1 MRRTIYIQAAEQIS
15 IQEPLCEKWMDE
27 PILYDTESFVKAI
40 NPSFKEYMAPNE
52 VRRMSNIMKR
62 AIVTTKKVLQ
72 ETNIEHPDAIITG
85 TSIGCLDYTEK
96 FLDTMV
102 ANNEETMSP
111 THFMQSTHNTVGAT
125 LGIYTKTHGYN
136 STYSHGGVSFELSLL
151 DAWMQLQLR
160 EIDNALVTGHDEM
173 VQSYYELLTKSGY
186 VGQRGMTPCG
196 EVAMS
201 MLLNT
206 KKTPDV
212 LCEMCGVNVG
222 CISNSDDAIKQ
233 IDRLLTDCG
242 LSRADVG
249 AVVTG
254 VNGKPDNDNMYG
266 NIADKAFPST
276 PLLHYKHIFGENF
289 TSPAL
294 AVYAMAHCLKRGVV
308 PDFMKYENRSY
319 EGEKNIVLLINYS
332 NEADFSVII
341 LKKVSVA

>member
-1 MRRTIYIQAAEQIS
+1 
-15 IQEPLCEKWMDE
+15 MDE

-85 TSIGCLDYTEK
+85 TSIGSLDYTEK
-96 FLDTMV
+96 FLDAMV
-102 ANNEETMSP
+102 ANNEMTMSP

-206 KKTPDV
+206 KKTPDA

-222 CISNSDDAIKQ
+222 CISDPDDAINQ
-233 IDRLLTDCG
+233 IDKLLKDCG
-242 LSRADVG
+242 VSRTEVG

-254 VNGKPDNDNMYG
+254 INGKPENDEMYDR
-266 NIADKAFPST
+266 IADNAFPST

-294 AVYAMAHCLKRGVV
+294 AVYAMAHCLKRGIV
-308 PDFMKYENRSY
+308 PEFMEYENRGGH
-319 EGEKNIVLLINYS
+319 EENNIILLLNYS

-341 LKKVSVA
+341 LKKFA